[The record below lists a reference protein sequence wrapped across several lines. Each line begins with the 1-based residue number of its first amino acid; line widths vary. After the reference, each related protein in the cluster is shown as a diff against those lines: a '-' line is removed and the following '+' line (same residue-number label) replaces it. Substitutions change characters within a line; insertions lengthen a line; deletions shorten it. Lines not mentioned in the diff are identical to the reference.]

1 MAGKR
6 AERTDR
12 DVRTYFAALPLVEP
26 VYFIFAVR
34 RGVWSGVGAFALFLA
49 NMPNSVDSR

>member
-34 RGVWSGVGAFALFLA
+34 RGVWSGVGAFAFFLA